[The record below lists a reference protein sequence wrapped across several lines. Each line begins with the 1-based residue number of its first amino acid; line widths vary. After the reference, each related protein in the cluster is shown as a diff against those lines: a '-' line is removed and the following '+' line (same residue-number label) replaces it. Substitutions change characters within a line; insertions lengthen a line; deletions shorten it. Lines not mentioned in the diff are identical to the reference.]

1 MARHNDGVDPR
12 TAEADPPEHTRSG
25 VDRPSNEPGDGAR
38 RRLPFGPGRALAILL
53 VTAFLVLLGYGLV
66 SKAEDDGIDQA
77 LVRGVAEPAPAFELS
92 VLGRGEGAMP
102 PRATRALADGRLGLD
117 ELRGTPVVLNLWA
130 SWCPPCR
137 SEQPALERAW
147 SAERERGDVLFLGLD
162 QQDLTP
168 DARAWIDEFG
178 VTYPQVRDPSDR
190 TARSYGA
197 TGLPETY
204 FIDSRG
210 LVVGHVIGE
219 ITPEQLAGGV
229 EAART
234 GRVLGARAGGER
246 RTSN

>member
-1 MARHNDGVDPR
+1 MPA
-12 TAEADPPEHTRSG
+12 PELEGASEG
-25 VDRPSNEPGDGAR
+25 SNEPGGRAPR
-38 RRLPFGPGRALAILL
+38 RFPLGPGRVFVILL
-53 VTAFLVLLGYGLV
+53 ATGFLVLLGYGLV

-77 LVRGVAEPAPAFELS
+77 LVRGTAAPAPAFELD
-92 VLGRGEGAMP
+92 VLARGSGRLP
-102 PRATRALADGRLGLD
+102 PRVTRALADGRLELA

-137 SEQPALERAW
+137 SEQPALQRSW
-147 SAERERGDVLFLGLD
+147 TAERERGEVLFLGLD

-178 VTYPQVRDPSDR
+178 VTYPQIRDPSDR

-204 FIDSRG
+204 FIDARG
-210 LVVGHVIGE
+210 LVVGHVIGQ
-219 ITPEQLAGGV
+219 ITPEQLMAGV
-229 EAART
+229 EAARS
-234 GRVLGARAGGER
+234 GRLLGARAGGER